1 MKIELKRENDD
12 TEANLHKEDVDED
25 KAKKE
30 VWFDKVKLMVDH
42 VRDVSIY
49 LIWLLG
55 TCMSIDKMMI
65 RFMGRSK

>member
-12 TEANLHKEDVDED
+12 TETNLHKEDVNED

-55 TCMSIDKMMI
+55 TCMSIDKMVI